1 MMKKNYLAPEAEVV
15 TFAKED
21 VITSSGFLFDWDLP
35 TMDLAIIHHLVDELG
50 DDNCTWEENSEVY
63 RM

>member
-1 MMKKNYLAPEAEVV
+1 MKKNYVAPEAEVV

-21 VITSSGFLFDWDLP
+21 VITSSGFLFDWGRP
-35 TMDLAIIHHLVDELG
+35 PMDLGGKGDYAWDENG
-50 DDNCTWEENSEVY
+50 EVY